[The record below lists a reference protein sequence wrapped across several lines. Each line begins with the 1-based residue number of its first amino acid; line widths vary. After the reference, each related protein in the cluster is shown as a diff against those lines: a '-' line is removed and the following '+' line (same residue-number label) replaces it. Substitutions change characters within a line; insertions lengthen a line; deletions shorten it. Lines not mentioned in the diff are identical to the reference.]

1 MRSGKIKINNTA
13 LLLIFLTL
21 SISFFSLTYKIHAQ
35 EKQGSWQSQDDRVR
49 CINKKAKV
57 LDMDGNKQVITDI
70 HDTFETPDFILC
82 AGSKG
87 QSPLYKI
94 PKQDVLVMVLD
105 GFYENMSGW
114 DYAGCE
120 MTLTNNRKIKGFIK
134 VGHMGLPSFRA
145 FKGISDVGEFMI
157 SFKRLKKVEFI
168 GVWEII
174 PLPERGEKAKANKAD
189 D

>member
-1 MRSGKIKINNTA
+1 MKSGRINLFNMA
-13 LLLIFLTL
+13 LSLILLAVPLLLL
-21 SISFFSLTYKIHAQ
+21 SASHKIHAQ

-49 CINKKAKV
+49 CINHKAKV

-94 PKQDVLVMVLD
+94 PKKDVLVMELD

-120 MTLTNNRKIKGFIK
+120 MTLTNNRKIKGFIQ
-134 VGHMGLPSFRA
+134 VAHMGLPAFRA
-145 FKGISDVGEFMI
+145 FKGKSDVGEFMI

-168 GVWEII
+168 GEWEII
-174 PLPERGEKAKANKAD
+174 PLPKRGEKEKANQTD